1 MIRTWVASVIPL
13 YKEECYR
20 AYYERAP
27 VFRRE
32 KADRY
37 RGRQMRAQ
45 SLGAWMLYEWM
56 KKTYQPAEDAE
67 YNLSHSGEYVLCS
80 VSMDAPPR
88 KILLGCDI
96 ERERE
101 AVNLRMAERFFCP
114 SESRQIKEETRED
127 ARRDLFGRYWVLKES
142 FLKATRKGMAL
153 GMNTFEILLGD
164 PPVLLRQPEAFP
176 EKYYYREERIKGES
190 GIYHIAVCSTDDE
203 IDAVRQVKFGDE
215 KEIIRRWG

>member
-1 MIRTWVASVIPL
+1 MIRTWLASVVPL

-32 KADRY
+32 KADKY
-37 RGRQMRAQ
+37 QSRQMRAQ

-56 KKTYQPAEDAE
+56 KKTYQAPEGAG

-80 VSMDAPPR
+80 ISMDAPSQ
-88 KILLGCDI
+88 KISVGCDI

-101 AVNLRMAERFFCP
+101 MVNLRVAERFFCP
-114 SESRQIKEETRED
+114 SEYRKIKEETRED
-127 ARRDLFGRYWVLKES
+127 VRRDLFGRYWVLKES
-142 FLKATRKGMAL
+142 FLKATRKGLAL

-164 PPVLLRQPEAFP
+164 PPVLLRQPGAFP
-176 EKYYYREERIKGES
+176 GKYYYQEERVKGKS
-190 GIYHIAVCSTDDE
+190 GIYHIAVCSTDAE
-203 IDAVRQVKFGDE
+203 MDAVRQVKFGDE
-215 KEIIRRWG
+215 KEIICRCG